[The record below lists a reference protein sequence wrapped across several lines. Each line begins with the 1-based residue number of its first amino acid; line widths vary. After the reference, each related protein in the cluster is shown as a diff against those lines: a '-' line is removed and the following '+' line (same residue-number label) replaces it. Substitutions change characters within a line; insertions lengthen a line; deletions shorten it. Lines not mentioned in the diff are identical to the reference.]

1 MENFNKLVPIDG
13 ENGEKRTISSL
24 QIAEIT
30 GKAYCGV
37 LKVIRKMDIMCV
49 KITMKNIFSLFVC
62 LKKCCNFAVSNIFK
76 GRWLSAHSRHF
87 LCLYIILLQRYCG
100 CYPRVEKLMLSQLPL
115 RYVRQRERTAVFLS
129 IMPKTSNN
137 MAELV
142 FQSSNGNDVTT
153 SLIVAQVFGK
163 EHKNVVRDIENLS
176 CSENFNRLNFERITY
191 KDARNR
197 EQTAYE
203 MTKDGLS
210 FLVMGYTGA
219 KAGEF
224 KEKFI
229 SEFNKRESLLKND
242 DYILM
247 RSQQILQKRI
257 EIAEEKIKCLEQQN
271 SKLKPKADF
280 ADKAFAMEGK
290 CDIGQ
295 AAKILGLP
303 FGRNTLF
310 KKLRE
315 AGVFFANRNE
325 PKQKYIDAGYFEMR
339 EKPIPR
345 ENHPGF
351 VVMVVLCTQKG
362 LAYINHLFG
371 GKRSDGKLMKIA

>member
-1 MENFNKLVPIDG
+1 
-13 ENGEKRTISSL
+13 
-24 QIAEIT
+24 
-30 GKAYCGV
+30 
-37 LKVIRKMDIMCV
+37 
-49 KITMKNIFSLFVC
+49 
-62 LKKCCNFAVSNIFK
+62 
-76 GRWLSAHSRHF
+76 
-87 LCLYIILLQRYCG
+87 
-100 CYPRVEKLMLSQLPL
+100 
-115 RYVRQRERTAVFLS
+115 
-129 IMPKTSNN
+129 

-203 MTKDGLS
+203 MTKDGFS

-271 SKLKPKADF
+271 SKLQPKADF

-325 PKQKYIDAGYFEMR
+325 PKQKYIDAGYFEMK

-371 GKRSDGKLMKIA
+371 GKRSDRKLMKIA